1 MQIKTCLRDE
11 RYTLVEFQAGG
22 NVYVFLADAD
32 QGSLLLGQETQAIDL
47 ITFWL
52 KHRQDAAYCLPCE
65 LMLCF
70 EKRWVCA
77 PDYPPVELGIETSTA
92 RALIRAVIRSLRRGA
107 DNPFH

>member
-32 QGSLLLGQETQAIDL
+32 QGSLFLGQETQAIDL

-77 PDYPPVELGIETSTA
+77 PDYPPVELGIETGTA

-107 DNPFH
+107 ANPPH